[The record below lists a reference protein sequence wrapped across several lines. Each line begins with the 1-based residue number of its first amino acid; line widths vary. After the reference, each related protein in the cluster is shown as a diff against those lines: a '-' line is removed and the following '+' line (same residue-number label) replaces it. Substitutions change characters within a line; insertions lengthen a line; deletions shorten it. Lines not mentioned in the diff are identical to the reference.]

1 LKTIKDDQIISDDH
15 FKKVYVPFLPK
26 ESETSRNVGPTG
38 VLGDERTD

>member
-15 FKKVYVPFLPK
+15 FKKVSVAFLPD
-26 ESETSRNVGPTG
+26 ESETSKNVGPPG